1 MRLELDACVLRSWEP
16 GDAESLARH
25 ADSREIWRNLRDG
38 FPHPYHLED
47 AVGWID
53 TCLGQEPETN
63 FAIEVEGQTVG
74 GIGLILGSD
83 VERITAEVGYWL
95 GKACWGRGVMTEA
108 LVAFRDYSLQR
119 YSLTRLHARTYDWNP
134 GSARVLEKSGFE
146 YEGRL
151 RRSAL
156 KDGQIIDQL
165 LYAYV
170 VPDDKH

>member
-25 ADSREIWRNLRDG
+25 ADSREIWHNLRDG

-47 AVGWID
+47 AVAFIGR
-53 TCLGQEPETN
+53 CREAEPQTN
-63 FAIEVEGQTVG
+63 FAIDVEGQAVG
-74 GIGLILGSD
+74 AIGLILGVD
-83 VERITAEVGYWL
+83 VQRISAEVGYWL
-95 GKACWGRGVMTEA
+95 GKEYWGKGIMTQA
-108 LVAFRDYSLQR
+108 LTAFRDYAIEHH
-119 YSLTRLHARTYDWNP
+119 SLTRLHARTYDWNP

-146 YEGRL
+146 CEGRL

-156 KDGQIIDQL
+156 KDGQILDQL